1 MVRIALFFASLL
13 ILAACRDT
21 APASTNT
28 PIQTEHTSQAPEGQL
43 PADFD
48 AFYQKFHADSL
59 FQIAHISWPL
69 QGVTSVEVD
78 TGRQQTKTIYWEKSA
93 WRMHRP
99 VDFNS
104 GEFKRQLQI
113 MGDELVVERIS
124 YAAANYG
131 LERRFVRRSAG
142 EWELIYY
149 SDMLESA
156 K

>member
-1 MVRIALFFASLL
+1 
-13 ILAACRDT
+13 
-21 APASTNT
+21 
-28 PIQTEHTSQAPEGQL
+28 
-43 PADFD
+43 
-48 AFYQKFHADSL
+48 
-59 FQIAHISWPL
+59 
-69 QGVTSVEVD
+69 VEVD